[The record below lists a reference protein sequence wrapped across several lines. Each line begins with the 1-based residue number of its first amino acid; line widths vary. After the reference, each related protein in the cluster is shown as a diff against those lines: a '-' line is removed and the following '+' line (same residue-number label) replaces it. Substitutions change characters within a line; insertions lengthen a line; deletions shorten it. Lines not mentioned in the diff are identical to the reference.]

1 MRAVSE
7 RRFRDAIEAGDLD
20 AAIACLAPGVVL
32 HSPVTFK
39 PFEGREA
46 VTALFRILF
55 ATFEDFRYV
64 GSYRAAD
71 GSEVLHFRTRVGD
84 RDVEGIDMLRYDDA
98 GLIDDFTVFV
108 RPLSAVTALRDA
120 VGAQLAAGG
129 R

>member
-1 MRAVSE
+1 MPKNG
-7 RRFRDAIEAGDLD
+7 FRNAISSGNID
-20 AAIACLAPGVVL
+20 AAVACLAPGVVL

-46 VTALFRILF
+46 VAILLGILFR
-55 ATFEDFRYV
+55 TFEDFRYI
-64 GSYRAAD
+64 GAFGGAD

-84 RDVEGIDMLRYDDA
+84 RDVEGIDLLRYDAA

-120 VGAQLAAGG
+120 IGAQLAAGG

>member
-1 MRAVSE
+1 MLHDA
-7 RRFRDAIEAGDLD
+7 FRKAAESMDLD

-46 VTALFRILF
+46 VAVLFGVLFR
-55 ATFEDFRYV
+55 TFEDFRYV
-64 GSYRAAD
+64 AEFEGED
-71 GSEVLHFRTRVGD
+71 GSAVLHFRTRIGD
-84 RDVEGIDMLRYDDA
+84 RDVEGIDMLRFDPD
-98 GLIDDFTVFV
+98 GLISDFTVMV

-120 VGAQLAAGG
+120 IGSQLAAGE

>member
-1 MRAVSE
+1 MPKTFRA
-7 RRFRDAIEAGDLD
+7 AIESGDIDEAL
-20 AAIACLAPGVVL
+20 ACMSPAVVL

-46 VTALFRILF
+46 VAALFGILF
-55 ATFEDFRYV
+55 RTFIDFRYV
-64 GSYRAAD
+64 GEFAADD

-84 RDVEGIDMLRYDDA
+84 REVEGIDMIRYDA
-98 GLIDDFTVFV
+98 EGMIDDFTVFV

-120 VGAQLAAGG
+120 IGAQLAAEG